1 MLTFAAAVFFL
12 IITPGPGVLTTA
24 GVGAGFGYGP
34 GARFLAGLFVGTN
47 AVMLLVATGLT
58 AIVLGV
64 PELRAALLLA
74 SVAYFVYLAAKIAF
88 AGAKVGFIEAERAP
102 GFWNGVMLQF
112 INPKAYAVNNL
123 LLSGYGF
130 YPESIG
136 IEMALKFLLM
146 NIVWVPVHVGWL
158 AAGVALRRMD
168 LSHSTQRLINLG
180 MAGSLITV
188 VVLAAW
194 SELSGN
200 AGQ

>member
-1 MLTFAAAVFFL
+1 MLTYAAAVFFL

-24 GVGAGFGYGP
+24 GVGSGFGFAAGI
-34 GARFLAGLFVGTN
+34 RFLAGLCVGTN
-47 AVMLLVATGLT
+47 AVMLLVATGVT
-58 AIVLGV
+58 AVVLGI

-74 SVAYFVYLAAKIAF
+74 SVAYFIYLAAKIGF

-130 YPESIG
+130 YPENLGVEI
-136 IEMALKFLLM
+136 ALKFLLM
-146 NIVWVPVHVGWL
+146 NLVWVPVHLAWL

-168 LSHSTQRLINLG
+168 PSHHTQRLINLG
-180 MAGSLITV
+180 MAGSLTLV

-194 SELSGN
+194 SALSSG
-200 AGQ
+200 